1 MLELQLFAEENAA
14 ETAAD
19 DTAQASGDEAP
30 VAGEQEDFETLIK
43 GRYKEQFDARVHR
56 ILDGRLRGLRRENEQ
71 LRQEQQRRVDSARHA
86 FAKLEAQEAE
96 VQAIYPDFDWRR
108 EVCNPAFGR
117 MIEAGVD
124 ARTAYE
130 VVHQRELM
138 HKAMAYSAKRAA
150 RQAAQTVASG
160 RHRVQENG
168 RGGASISRSDPRE
181 LDSRQLAD
189 IRKRVMDGEK
199 IRF

>member
-1 MLELQLFAEENAA
+1 MLELQLFAEEDTAEIA
-14 ETAAD
+14 VDETAE
-19 DTAQASGDEAP
+19 ASGGEAP

-43 GRYKEQFDARVHR
+43 GRYKEQFDERIR
-56 ILDGRLRGLRRENEQ
+56 KILDGRLRGLRRENEQ
-71 LRQEQQRRVDSARHA
+71 LRREQQLRLDAARHA
-86 FAKLEAQEAE
+86 FAKLEAQQGE
-96 VQAIYPDFDWRR
+96 VQQVYPDFDWRR

-160 RHRVQENG
+160 RRRVQENG
-168 RGGASISRSDPRE
+168 RGGAALSRSDPRE

-189 IRKRVMDGEK
+189 IRKRVLDGEK

>member
-1 MLELQLFAEENAA
+1 MLELQLFAEEHAA
-14 ETAAD
+14 EE
-19 DTAQASGDEAP
+19 TAQASGGEAP
-30 VAGEQEDFETLIK
+30 AAGEQEDFETLIK

-71 LRQEQQRRVDSARHA
+71 LRRAQVQRLDTERRA

-96 VQAIYPDFDWRR
+96 IRAIYPDFDWKR
-108 EVCNPAFGR
+108 EVCNPVFGR
-117 MIEAGVD
+117 LIEAGVD

-130 VVHQRELM
+130 VVHQRELL

-160 RHRVQENG
+160 RRRVQENG
-168 RGGASISRSDPRE
+168 RGGAAISRSDPRE

-189 IRKRVMDGEK
+189 IRKRVLDGEK

>member
-1 MLELQLFAEENAA
+1 MMELQLFAQEDAA
-14 ETAAD
+14 ELAAEETAE
-19 DTAQASGDEAP
+19 TSGEAAP
-30 VAGEQEDFETLIK
+30 DAGEQEDFETLIK
-43 GRYKEQFDARVHR
+43 GRYKEQFDERIR
-56 ILDGRLRGLRRENEQ
+56 KILDGRLRGLRRENEQ
-71 LRQEQQRRVDSARHA
+71 LRQDRQTQLDAARQA
-86 FAKLEAQEAE
+86 FARLESQQEE
-96 VQAIYPDFDWRR
+96 LRKIYPDFDWRR
-108 EVCNPAFGR
+108 EVCNPEFGR

-138 HKAMAYSAKRAA
+138 HKAMAYSAQRAA

-160 RHRVQENG
+160 RRRVQENG

-189 IRKRVMDGEK
+189 IRKRVLDGEK